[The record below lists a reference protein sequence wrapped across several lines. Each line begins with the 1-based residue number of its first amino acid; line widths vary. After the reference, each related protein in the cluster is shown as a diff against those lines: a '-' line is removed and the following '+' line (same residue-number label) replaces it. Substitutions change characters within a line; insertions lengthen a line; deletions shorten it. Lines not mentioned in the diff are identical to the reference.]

1 MSPGRTLWEP
11 CTVPGDIGRGGVV
24 PVSASGVTLQYSDG
38 STRTCMNSGLW
49 NVPFGYGDKE
59 LIESLHTASVSAS
72 YLQQPNSWAVE
83 AADAVAE
90 ALGGDFTNVLF
101 STSGGAAVD
110 TTMKLCR
117 LYGSAVGGP
126 RKRVVIGLT
135 ESYHGLLYGS
145 YGLTGEEVEQER
157 YSLDRRFIHHIAMND
172 EAGLDRLL
180 DEHGASICGM
190 FIEPVQGNNGEAM
203 TAAFVQ
209 RITAAARKYDFLVV
223 ADEVTTGVYR
233 TGPFT
238 ASSAW
243 AVPPDVVILSK
254 GLTNGL
260 VAASAIAVGPRAVD
274 ALRSRRLRLIHLET
288 QAGTPMSC
296 AAMISALSLGKRMHE
311 SGVIHRAGRD
321 VQEVLAE
328 VAASVGSLRAHGT
341 GSLRFLTPIE
351 SQGRL
356 ADAGPGAIVE
366 DLYHAGVVGHQTLRG
381 LAIVPAFVSTPS
393 DLDILKTALI
403 KVLA

>member
-1 MSPGRTLWEP
+1 
-11 CTVPGDIGRGGVV
+11 
-24 PVSASGVTLQYSDG
+24 
-38 STRTCMNSGLW
+38 MNSGLW
-49 NVPFGYGDKE
+49 NVPFGYGNEE
-59 LIESLHTASVSAS
+59 LLETVRAASASAS
-72 YLQQPNSWAVE
+72 YLQQPNSYAVE
-83 AADAVAE
+83 AADVVAE
-90 ALGGDFTNVLF
+90 ALGGRFTHVLF

-126 RKRVVIGLT
+126 GKRVVIGLT

-172 EAGLDRLL
+172 AAGLDRLL
-180 DEHGASICGM
+180 DEHGTSICGM

-203 TAAFVQ
+203 TTAFVQ
-209 RITAAARKYDFLVV
+209 QITAAARKHDFLAV

-233 TGPFT
+233 MGPVT

-243 AVPPDVVILSK
+243 AAPPDVVILSK

-274 ALRSRRLRLIHLET
+274 ALRSSSLRLIHLET

-296 AAMISALSLGKRMHE
+296 AAMISALSHGKRLHE
-311 SGVIHRAGRD
+311 AGVIDRAGRN
-321 VQEVLAE
+321 VQEVLDE
-328 VAASVGSLRAHGT
+328 VAESVGSLRAHGV
-341 GSLRFLTPIE
+341 GCLRFLTPTD
-351 SQGRL
+351 SQSRL
-356 ADAGPGAIVE
+356 TDAGPGAIVE
-366 DLYHAGVVGHQTLRG
+366 ELYDAGVLGHPTLRG

-393 DLDILKTALI
+393 DLNVLKTALV
-403 KVLA
+403 KVLG